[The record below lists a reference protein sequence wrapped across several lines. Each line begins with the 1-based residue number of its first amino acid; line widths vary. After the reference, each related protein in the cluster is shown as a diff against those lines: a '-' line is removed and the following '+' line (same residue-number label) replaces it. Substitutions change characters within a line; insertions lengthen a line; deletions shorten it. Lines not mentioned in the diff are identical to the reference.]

1 MGNSRGLGFVYVDE
15 GYKQS
20 GGLLPVGTIGHCGH
34 TGQSFFVDRNTG
46 LYVIILSDA
55 EISVV
60 KKYREEKYS
69 EVMEM
74 RRALHEAIKN
84 DMM

>member
-1 MGNSRGLGFVYVDE
+1 MYVD
-15 GYKQS
+15 GQYKQS
-20 GGLLPVGTIGHCGH
+20 GGLFIVGAIGHCGH
-34 TGQSFFVDRNTG
+34 TGQSFFVDCNTG

-60 KKYREEKYS
+60 KKYREGKYS

-74 RRALHEAIKN
+74 RRALHEAIKK
-84 DMM
+84 DML